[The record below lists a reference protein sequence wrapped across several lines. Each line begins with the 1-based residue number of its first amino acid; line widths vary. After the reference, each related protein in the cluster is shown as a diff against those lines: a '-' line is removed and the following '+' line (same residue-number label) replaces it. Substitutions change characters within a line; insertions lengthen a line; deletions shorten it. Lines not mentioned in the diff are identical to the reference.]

1 MTTASLSADISAE
14 RAEWSSARFALGTAA
29 AAWLLY
35 LAVALVRCIVYGF
48 THPYMLMARHSLTAA
63 VAVGMASLIY
73 VVLRRY
79 EAREMRV
86 RLAIALAVA
95 VPPAAILSIINY
107 NVMFVFAPAFYLR
120 DMGMDM
126 HLSLLGEVLHS
137 SIENYFVFAG
147 WSVLYTAVSHAVHT
161 QDVLRRAAA
170 SDAAARAA
178 ELRALRLQLDPHFL
192 FNALNTVSGLILGG
206 EPRAADRA
214 VEALSSFLRATLEA
228 DATADIPLSEE
239 LRLQS
244 LYLQIEQVR
253 FGDRLCVEIDV
264 ANGLEDALIPA
275 LILQPIVENSVRHAV
290 ARTSKPVRVR
300 LTATAENAML
310 VLTVANDGPEVA
322 DRAGHGLGLSN
333 VASRLALRYDGS
345 AGVVSRRDADGIY
358 RTEIHL
364 PLMTASGHW
373 ASA

>member
-1 MTTASLSADISAE
+1 MATASPSADLSAM
-14 RAEWSSARFALGTAA
+14 RAQWSSARFALGTAA

-48 THPYMLMARHSLTAA
+48 IHPYMLMARHALTAA
-63 VAVGMASLIY
+63 VAVAVASLIY
-73 VVLRRY
+73 LVLRRN
-79 EAREMRV
+79 ESREMRV
-86 RLAIALAVA
+86 RLAIALAISM
-95 VPPAAILSIINY
+95 PPAAILSIVNY
-107 NVMFVFAPAFYLR
+107 NVMYVFAPAFYLR
-120 DMGMDM
+120 DMGMNM

-137 SIENYFVFAG
+137 SIENYFVFAAWG
-147 WSVLYTAVSHAVHT
+147 VLYTAVSHAVHT

-253 FGDRLCVEIDV
+253 FGDRLHVEIDV
-264 ANGLEDALIPA
+264 ADGLEDALVPA

-300 LTATAENAML
+300 LTAKAAEAML
-310 VLTVANDGPEVA
+310 VLSVENDGPDGPVH
-322 DRAGHGLGLSN
+322 AGHGLGLSN
-333 VASRLALRYDGS
+333 VASRLALRYDGC
-345 AGVVSRRDADGIY
+345 AGVVSGRLADGVY
-358 RTEIHL
+358 RTEVRL
-364 PLMTASGHW
+364 PLATASKHRE
-373 ASA
+373 AS